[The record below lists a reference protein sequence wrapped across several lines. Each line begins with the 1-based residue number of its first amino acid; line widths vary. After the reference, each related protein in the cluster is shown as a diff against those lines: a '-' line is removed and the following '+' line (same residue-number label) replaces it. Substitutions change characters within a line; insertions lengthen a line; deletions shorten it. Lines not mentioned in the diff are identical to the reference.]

1 VGRGEGALEAVSRC
15 TALLACPVCG
25 DALADAGRSLRC
37 GSGHNFDRSQAGYI
51 DLLPPGHGA
60 SGVRGDVRAMVVA
73 RRRFLER
80 GYFIPIADAVNTLA
94 AVRDRI
100 TVLDVGC
107 GEGWYLGRLAASR
120 GRDDECFLG
129 CDVSRDA
136 LRAAARTHREA
147 TFFVND
153 VAHRISVADDAV
165 DVLLNIFAPRNA
177 AEFARVLRR
186 DGLLV
191 CVVPADDH
199 LIELRERLP
208 LLDVPA
214 GKKEKT
220 TALLAGLFSLV
231 SAEEVRFSA
240 TLDGIDVR
248 DLVMMGPSYWH
259 VDAGSLVFEPA
270 RVTVA
275 AHVLA
280 FARV

>member
-1 VGRGEGALEAVSRC
+1 VSRC
-15 TALLACPVCG
+15 TALLACPVCN
-25 DALADAGRSLRC
+25 DALDDAGRSLRC
-37 GSGHNFDRSQAGYI
+37 GRGHNFDRARAGYI

-60 SGVRGDVRAMVVA
+60 SGVQGDLRAMIDA

-80 GYFIPIADAVNTLA
+80 GHYIPIFDAVNA
-94 AVRDRI
+94 RVAHRERQV
-100 TVLDVGC
+100 VLDAGC
-107 GEGWYLGRLAASR
+107 GEGWYLGRLAAQR
-120 GRDDECFLG
+120 GRDDDSFLG

-136 LRAAARTHREA
+136 LHAAARTHRSA

-153 VAHRISVADDAV
+153 VAHRLSIIDASV

-191 CVVPADDH
+191 CVVPAADH

-208 LLDVPA
+208 LLGVPP

-220 TALLAGLFSLV
+220 TAQLAGLFSVV
-231 SAEEVRFSA
+231 SAQELRIAVDMTA
-240 TLDGIDVR
+240 DDVR
-248 DLVMMGPSYWH
+248 DVVLMGPSYWH
-259 VDAGSLVFEPA
+259 IDAHAFQFEAA

-275 AHVLA
+275 AHVLVLG
-280 FARV
+280 RV